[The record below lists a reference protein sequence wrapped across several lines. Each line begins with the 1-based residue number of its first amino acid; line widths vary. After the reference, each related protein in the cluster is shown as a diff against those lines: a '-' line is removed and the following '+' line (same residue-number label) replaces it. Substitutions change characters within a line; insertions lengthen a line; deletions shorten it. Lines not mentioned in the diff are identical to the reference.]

1 MREDGVRQK
10 QWRVVQPAERLTL
23 DQEVGG
29 SSPPPPATK
38 FQVRA
43 FSTLLRSATLA
54 SEAGLGHWAHD
65 QGQPQPRRDTVVEQR
80 DRLAGHI
87 NLQAAATARA
97 ANRKLIAVAADLAV
111 LPPGWA
117 VGGHPRRNGRPG
129 GTRGRGRLRAAKR
142 QTIDHE
148 TSIWRRRK
156 VGRAIPALRA
166 ALRAALHLVQQR
178 WARDGQ
184 TVADQLNAKW
194 RTCETVP
201 TVPMSTGTP
210 R

>member
-1 MREDGVRQK
+1 VVKAGYSPSHIAAAQK
-10 QWRVVQPAERLTL
+10 AFSGCRGHHRWAVDNHLVSTL

-43 FSTLLRSATLA
+43 FSTLLRSTTLA

-111 LPPGWA
+111 LPPGW
-117 VGGHPRRNGRPG
+117 GGGRTPPPERPPGWYARPRPTAG
-129 GTRGRGRLRAAKR
+129 GATTNDR
-142 QTIDHE
+142 
-148 TSIWRRRK
+148 S
-156 VGRAIPALRA
+156 
-166 ALRAALHLVQQR
+166 
-178 WARDGQ
+178 
-184 TVADQLNAKW
+184 
-194 RTCETVP
+194 
-201 TVPMSTGTP
+201 
-210 R
+210 